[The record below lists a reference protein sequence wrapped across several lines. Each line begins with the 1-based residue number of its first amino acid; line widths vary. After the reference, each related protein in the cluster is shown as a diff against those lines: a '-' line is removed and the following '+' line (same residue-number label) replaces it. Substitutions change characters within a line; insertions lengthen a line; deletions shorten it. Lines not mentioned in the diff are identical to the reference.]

1 MEIYIKVS
9 KVLLMKYIV
18 IVGDGMADY
27 PLEELKGKTPLQ
39 AAHKP
44 NMDEIAAKGRCGLL
58 RTIPKGMEAGSDIAN
73 LSIMGYDPRKY
84 YTGRGPLEAASIG
97 VELGKNDLAF
107 RCNLITEED
116 GKIKDYCADHVMTE
130 EARVLIGALKKAFK
144 IGEFYSG
151 VSYRH
156 LFVLRNVAAKLKCT
170 PPHDALGGKISR
182 YLIKPKSETAE
193 ELNQM
198 ILDSK
203 KILSEHPINLRRVK
217 EGKNPANMFWL
228 WGQGKKPRMESLK
241 KKYGIS
247 GAVISA
253 VDLLKGIG
261 IYTGMEVINVPG
273 ATGYY
278 NTNYEGK
285 AEHAL
290 KALEKKD
297 YVYVHVESID
307 EASHAGDVE
316 MKIKT
321 IEDFDRRLVGKLLD
335 GLEGDYKIAVL
346 PDHFTPIKV
355 KTHTREPVPFAMYS
369 SADKSDEVKKFDEAS
384 ARKGSLGLIEGEEF
398 IKLLLSPKR

>member
-1 MEIYIKVS
+1 
-9 KVLLMKYIV
+9 MKYIV

-58 RTIPKGMEAGSDIAN
+58 RTIPRGMEAGSDIAN
-73 LSIMGYDPRKY
+73 LSILGYDPRKY

-97 VELGKNDLAF
+97 VELGDSDLAF
-107 RCNLITEED
+107 RCNLITEEN
-116 GKIKDYCADHVMTE
+116 GKIKDYCAEHITTE
-130 EARVLIGALKKAFK
+130 EARILINALKKAFK

-156 LFVLRNVAAKLKCT
+156 LFVLRNSGAKLRCT
-170 PPHDALGGKISR
+170 PPHDALGRKISEC
-182 YLIKPKSETAE
+182 LIKPKSEAAKK
-193 ELNQM
+193 LNQM

-203 KILSEHPINLRRVK
+203 KILAGHEVNLKRI
-217 EGKNPANMFWL
+217 EAGKNQANMVWL

-261 IYTGMEVINVPG
+261 VYAGMEVVNVPG

-278 NTNYEGK
+278 DTNYEGK

-307 EASHAGDVE
+307 EASHAGDLE

-321 IEDFDRRLVGKLLD
+321 IEDFDRRLVGKLLNE
-335 GLEGDYKIAVL
+335 LEGDYKIAVL
-346 PDHFTPIKV
+346 SDHLTPIKV
-355 KTHTREPVPFAMYS
+355 KTHTREPVPFAIYS
-369 SADKSDEVKKFDEAS
+369 SMDKSDDVKKFDEAS

-398 IKLLLSPKR
+398 MKLLLSQTASQCMHRTCTG